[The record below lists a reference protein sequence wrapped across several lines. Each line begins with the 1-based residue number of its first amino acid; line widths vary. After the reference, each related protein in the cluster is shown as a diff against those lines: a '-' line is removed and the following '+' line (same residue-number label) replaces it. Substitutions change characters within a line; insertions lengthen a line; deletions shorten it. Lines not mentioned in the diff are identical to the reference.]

1 MATKKKAA
9 AKPKNETAISSDT
22 QVVMPNGKTVFL
34 HAGLTYKNLP
44 QSVLDQ
50 IK

>member
-1 MATKKKAA
+1 MARKKAA
-9 AKPKNETAISSDT
+9 AKSSNETEVKSDT
-22 QVVMPNGKTVFL
+22 KVVMPNGKTVVL
-34 HAGLTYKNLP
+34 HAGLIYKNLP

>member
-1 MATKKKAA
+1 MARKKAA
-9 AKPKNETAISSDT
+9 AKPSNETPIKSDT
-22 QVVMPNGKTVFL
+22 KVVMPNGKTVVL

-50 IK
+50 L